1 MDRTA
6 LGRGGS
12 PPIDGLRRSAVVVAV
27 VVFVVA
33 VVAAVGGARPPSA
46 ASASTPSTPSSPSDP
61 PVRYDLA
68 LGDSLAAGVGA
79 TAPADS
85 YAALIERDQQAY
97 IPGLQLMDLG
107 CSGATTASFI
117 AGGGCT
123 YSAGSQ
129 LAAAES
135 FLRTNGR
142 RVAFVTIDIGINDI
156 DGCMST
162 TSVDP
167 ACVADGLRQTSSG
180 LTRILAGLRSAD
192 PRVAI
197 YGADY
202 YDPFLAAWFDG
213 PVGQTVARQS
223 EADVLA
229 LDDVLSGAYAA
240 ARIPVAQVAAR
251 FDTVGFASEGLGAGA
266 VPANVGRICAWTWMC
281 LGPNLHPNDAGHAQV
296 AAAFDQVIRST
307 RKDRRS
313 TSPAAATATATA
325 TATG

>member
-1 MDRTA
+1 MDRTGP
-6 LGRGGS
+6 GRAGTA
-12 PPIDGLRRSAVVVAV
+12 PIDGLRRSAVVVAV
-27 VVFVVA
+27 AVFVVA
-33 VVAAVGGARPPSA
+33 AVAAVGGGRPPSA
-46 ASASTPSTPSSPSDP
+46 ASASTPSDP

-107 CSGATTASFI
+107 CSGATTTSFI

-142 RVAFVTIDIGINDI
+142 RVAFVTIDVGINDI

-167 ACVADGLRQTSSG
+167 ECVADGLRQTSAG
-180 LTRILAGLRSAD
+180 LTRILSGLRSAD

-251 FDTVGFASEGLGAGA
+251 FDTVGFESEGSGAGA

-281 LGPNLHPNDAGHAQV
+281 LGPNLHPNDVGHAQV
-296 AAAFDQVIRST
+296 AAAFDQVIRAT
-307 RKDRRS
+307 RTDRRS
-313 TSPAAATATATA
+313 TSSSTATA

>member
-1 MDRTA
+1 MERTA
-6 LGRGGS
+6 PARGGS
-12 PPIDGLRRSAVVVAV
+12 SPIDGLRRSAVVAAAA
-27 VVFVVA
+27 VFVVA
-33 VVAAVGGARPPSA
+33 TVAAISGTQPPST
-46 ASASTPSTPSSPSDP
+46 ASASTPFNP

-79 TAPADS
+79 TAPAHS
-85 YAALIERDQQAY
+85 YAALIDRDQQAY

-107 CSGATTASFI
+107 CSGATTTTFI
-117 AGGGCT
+117 VGGGCT

-129 LAAAES
+129 LGAAES

-167 ACVADGLRQTSSG
+167 GCVADGLGQASSG
-180 LTRILAGLRSAD
+180 LTRILSGLRSAD
-192 PRVAI
+192 PHVAI

-229 LDDVLSGAYAA
+229 LDDVLSEAYAA
-240 ARIPVAQVAAR
+240 AGVPVAQVAAR
-251 FDTVGFASEGLGAGA
+251 FDTVGFESKGSDAGT

-281 LGPNLHPNDAGHAQV
+281 PGLNLHPNDAGHAQV
-296 AAAFDQVIRST
+296 AAAFDQVIGAARTNHRS
-307 RKDRRS
+307 K
-313 TSPAAATATATA
+313 ATASSI
-325 TATG
+325 